1 MKTSPHLKIKE
12 TRTLKGF
19 SQQYMADQLN
29 ISQMAYSKIERN
41 KTQLNWEKLNKLAE
55 ILSINIWDLVDDK
68 KEIKESDLEKKSP
81 DETVLLLKRLFHQ
94 HEYEINTLKE
104 EIKFLRTKLINLYKQ
119 FFLRSDNF
127 KLDFLFSFV
136 NTSFNNI

>member
-1 MKTSPHLKIKE
+1 MVIFNLMQTSPHLKIKK

-41 KTQLNWEKLNKLAE
+41 KTQLNWDKLKKLAE

-68 KEIKESDLEKKSP
+68 KEITESDLGGKSP
-81 DETVLLLKRLFHQ
+81 NETVLLLKRLLHQ
-94 HEYEINTLKE
+94 HEYQINTLEE
-104 EIKFLRTKLINLYKQ
+104 EIKFLRKQ
-119 FFLRSDNF
+119 LAL
-127 KLDFLFSFV
+127 K
-136 NTSFNNI
+136 